1 MSRNLPLGEV
11 SSRMWDLLN
20 DDVSSSTSSICVPP
34 QGLLSV
40 SGLPASSYQARGKQ
54 VDIGQCCVWFVRG
67 CCYTREEQR
76 SHCNQQA
83 WSTSGST
90 AEGVV
95 LSRRSRRFSAGHQ
108 IIVPLSYYYCLV
120 ELADFASS
128 PWPQFPSEHYH
139 HALST
144 VRPPTLSTVCWGC
157 TAVAEVCSSCLG
169 PGGLIECS
177 LILYLPIL
185 DVDHITKDLELLQ
198 AVNLEA
204 AVVV

>member
-54 VDIGQCCVWFVRG
+54 VDIGQCCVWFVDG
-67 CCYTREEQR
+67 CCYTREEQQ

-95 LSRRSRRFSAGHQ
+95 LNRRSCRFSAGHQ
-108 IIVPLSYYYCLV
+108 IIVPISSCYCLV

-157 TAVAEVCSSCLG
+157 TAEVCSSCLG
-169 PGGLIECS
+169 KKCALLFACPFWMWI
-177 LILYLPIL
+177 ILRKTWSYYKQW
-185 DVDHITKDLELLQ
+185 TWRRRWWCR
-198 AVNLEA
+198 
-204 AVVV
+204 